1 MNIRTK
7 VISLIAL
14 LLVVLIGIEI
24 AVQKAVLM
32 PSFAALERDD
42 AKVSMKRISYALD
55 MSLDS
60 LELTAADWGNWE
72 DVYRYAQAPNPEF
85 VRVNIT
91 PVAMKQLQVNALMIV
106 DLQGR
111 VVLSSTQ
118 DLISGSSLDIDFAQ
132 LKTLPANFPWR
143 QNLSGGR
150 PAKGLIQTNRG
161 VLMIAA
167 APVLDGSG
175 NGQSMG
181 LVIMGQLL
189 NQQQVYRLGARAQAN
204 LSIVPNPGSAF
215 GEQVRETDEVTQVD
229 RPFLDVYG
237 RPLMTLRVEVP
248 RRITA
253 RGHDAVTYATAY
265 LICAAIAML
274 VLLVV
279 LLNRVVLA
287 PLARVT
293 RHAIAIGR
301 GNDLTMRLDLKSQ
314 DEIGMLA
321 REFDGMV
328 SRVEETRV
336 ELVDQSF
343 QAGFAELAKGVLHN
357 LGNAMTPLGVRVAAL
372 KDRLRELP
380 VADLEVACA
389 ELSEGGSNSARDVDL
404 REFVRLGCREIAA
417 GVKDSRAD
425 VEVIQRQAA
434 LVQTALTEL
443 MRSTRNDH
451 VIESV
456 RLPEL
461 VNQTLEIVPD
471 ACRQR
476 LIVDS
481 DESLRQVG
489 AVRVARTVLRLV
501 LQNLIINAADAVRD
515 AGRDKGVLRVGAEI
529 VREHDREQLHLHC
542 EDNGVG
548 IAPADLE
555 RVFDKGFS
563 TKSRETNYGIGLH
576 WCANAIS
583 ALGGRIWAASEGPG
597 LGASMHLDVAI
608 GGSKNLRVGP

>member
-1 MNIRTK
+1 M
-7 VISLIAL
+7 ISLVAL
-14 LLVVLIGIEI
+14 LFVVLILIEI
-24 AVQKAVLM
+24 AVQKSILM
-32 PSFAALERDD
+32 PSFAELERDD

-55 MSLDS
+55 MSLES
-60 LELTAADWGNWE
+60 LEVTAADWGNWA
-72 DVYRYAQAPNPEF
+72 DVYRYAQEPNEEF
-85 VRVNIT
+85 VRTNIT
-91 PVAMKQLQVNALMIV
+91 PVAMKQLQVNALVIA
-106 DLQGR
+106 DLKGD
-111 VVLSSTQ
+111 VVLSSAQ
-118 DLISGSSLDIDFAQ
+118 DLISGTAMELDFTN
-132 LKTLPANFPWR
+132 LKSLPANFPWR
-143 QNLSGGR
+143 QNLADGK
-150 PAKGLIQTNRG
+150 PAKGLLLTNQG
-161 VLMIAA
+161 PMMIAA
-167 APVLDGSG
+167 APIL
-175 NGQSMG
+175 NGTGKGQPRG

-189 NQQQVYRLGARAQAN
+189 NSQQVHRLGARAQAA
-204 LSIVPNPGSAF
+204 LSMIPTIDSVLGDR
-215 GEQVRETDEVTQVD
+215 VLETDELTQVD
-229 RPFLDVYG
+229 RSFLDVYG

-253 RGHDAVTYATAY
+253 RGRNSVTYASAY
-265 LICAAIAML
+265 LVGAAIAML

-293 RHAIAIGR
+293 RHAIAIGK
-301 GNDLTMRLDLKSQ
+301 GNDLTVRLDLRSR

-328 SRVEETRV
+328 ARVEETRM
-336 ELVDQSF
+336 ELVDRSF

-357 LGNAMTPLGVRVAAL
+357 LGNAMTPLGVRVATL
-372 KDRLRELP
+372 KDRLRDAP
-380 VADLEVACA
+380 IGDLELACG
-389 ELSEGGSNSARDVDL
+389 ELSGARQDAQRDADL
-404 REFVRLGCREIAA
+404 REFMRLGCKEVATRIEE
-417 GVKDSRAD
+417 SRAD
-425 VEVIQRQAA
+425 VEVIQRQSA
-434 LVQTALTEL
+434 LVQTALSEL

-456 RLPEL
+456 RLPDL

-476 LIVDS
+476 LTVDA
-481 DESLRQVG
+481 DESLRQIG

-529 VREHDREQLHLHC
+529 VHENDQERLHLHC
-542 EDNGVG
+542 KDNGVG
-548 IAPADLE
+548 IAAGDLE

-597 LGASMHLDVAI
+597 RGASMHLILPLAVR
-608 GGSKNLRVGP
+608 KT